1 LFPGAP
7 GAILDP
13 VAAAHRIVVEA
24 PPAAAVEALAE
35 QAARLGSCTCVR
47 RGDGT
52 GRVEL
57 EYREEH
63 EASVR
68 RISLLSHSLTTV
80 ERWLR
85 QQPVSAVTVWVDG
98 RRFAL
103 TRRDAA
109 ARKRTQPDQTA
120 ARTASS

>member
-1 LFPGAP
+1 
-7 GAILDP
+7 

-35 QAARLGSCTCVR
+35 QASRLGACTCAR
-47 RGDGT
+47 RDDGT

-57 EYREEH
+57 EYS
-63 EASVR
+63 EASGER
-68 RISLLSHSLTTV
+68 LRLSLLSRSLTTV

-85 QQPVSAVTVWVDG
+85 QQPVSSVTVWVDG

-109 ARKRTQPDQTA
+109 PRTRTPQRQDQTA
-120 ARTASS
+120 APTASS

>member
-1 LFPGAP
+1 
-7 GAILDP
+7 

-35 QAARLGSCTCVR
+35 QAARLGACTCAR
-47 RGDGT
+47 RDDGS
-52 GRVEL
+52 GLVEL
-57 EYREEH
+57 EYSERVG
-63 EASVR
+63 AGDRV
-68 RISLLSHSLTTV
+68 SLLSRSLTTV
-80 ERWLR
+80 ERWLQ

-109 ARKRTQPDQTA
+109 PRTRRDHTA
-120 ARTASS
+120 APTASS

>member
-1 LFPGAP
+1 
-7 GAILDP
+7 
-13 VAAAHRIVVEA
+13 VAAHRIVVEA

-35 QAARLGSCTCVR
+35 QASRLGACTCAR
-47 RGDGT
+47 RNDGS

-57 EYREEH
+57 EYSER
-63 EASVR
+63 AAVGDR
-68 RISLLSHSLTTV
+68 VSLLSRSLTTV

-109 ARKRTQPDQTA
+109 PRTRARQDQTA
-120 ARTASS
+120 APTASS